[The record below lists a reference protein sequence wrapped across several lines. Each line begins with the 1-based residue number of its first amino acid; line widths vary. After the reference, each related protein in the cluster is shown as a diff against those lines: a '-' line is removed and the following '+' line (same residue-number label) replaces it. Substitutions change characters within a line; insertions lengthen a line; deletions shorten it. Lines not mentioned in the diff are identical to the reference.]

1 MPQAN
6 PYPLRV
12 DRTLMNKFKTFA
24 AANGRSVNKEL
35 EMLMKQ
41 SVQAYEAHF
50 GPIPV
55 PAPDESAE

>member
-12 DRTLMNKFKTFA
+12 DRTLMNQFKTIA
-24 AANGRSVNKEL
+24 AANGRSVNKEI

-41 SVQAYEAHF
+41 AVRDYEAHF

-55 PAPDESAE
+55 PTPDEADE